1 VRYSALSG
9 CIERFLLLGCYHGIF
24 GPKMGVNLMAKTIA
38 ELDQEIK
45 QLQAR
50 KQKLAT
56 LEAAAERKRLERQK
70 IILGG
75 WLMSQRP
82 DMVEHIKGALTRPQD
97 RAAFGLP

>member
-1 VRYSALSG
+1 
-9 CIERFLLLGCYHGIF
+9 
-24 GPKMGVNLMAKTIA
+24 MAKTIA

-70 IILGG
+70 IIIGG

-82 DMVEHIKGALTRPQD
+82 DLVSEIVGQLTRPQD
-97 RAAFGLP
+97 RAAFGLPAQTDS

>member
-1 VRYSALSG
+1 
-9 CIERFLLLGCYHGIF
+9 
-24 GPKMGVNLMAKTIA
+24 MAKTIA

-82 DMVEHIKGALTRPQD
+82 DLVSEIVGQLTRPQD
-97 RAAFGLP
+97 RALFGLPAQQQPSQQPVDQPLG

>member
-1 VRYSALSG
+1 
-9 CIERFLLLGCYHGIF
+9 
-24 GPKMGVNLMAKTIA
+24 MAKTIA

-82 DMVEHIKGALTRPQD
+82 DLVSEIVGQLTRPQD
-97 RAAFGLP
+97 RALFGQPAQQQPSQQPVDQPLG